1 LATPAEGRLP
11 DGSDEQ
17 RAHEISR
24 QARNALRDGRKDI
37 AAERLR
43 EAWEVFKNPW
53 YMCDL
58 GGVYMDMGRV
68 SEAAQSLSACLRL
81 MKPKDQKFVRP
92 KVERALKDARSK
104 VGVLTVD
111 ANVPDA
117 EVFVDG
123 KATGK
128 LPLEDPIF
136 LDPGSHEVEVKAPG
150 YLSDIRMAVLTAGT
164 SLRIRMRLDPMRVE
178 VAPPAQERAPR
189 EPEKDV
195 QPTKPATMPPVPPV
209 VVNAPVPM
217 RLPERAAEPAR
228 APVRGAVIITGFG
241 LGVAGAV
248 IGTAGFM
255 AAGTAGEEAKAM
267 YRDLAGSAAQCAPGA
282 PGPCKGAEEK
292 IDTSRALTALGVGGF
307 AVSAL
312 GGALLVYE
320 FVQSD
325 RQGGKPAARITV
337 EPTRGGGLLTVTGGF

>member
-1 LATPAEGRLP
+1 
-11 DGSDEQ
+11 
-17 RAHEISR
+17 
-24 QARNALRDGRKDI
+24 
-37 AAERLR
+37 
-43 EAWEVFKNPW
+43 
-53 YMCDL
+53 
-58 GGVYMDMGRV
+58 
-68 SEAAQSLSACLRL
+68 
-81 MKPKDQKFVRP
+81 
-92 KVERALKDARSK
+92 
-104 VGVLTVD
+104 
-111 ANVPDA
+111 
-117 EVFVDG
+117 
-123 KATGK
+123 
-128 LPLEDPIF
+128 
-136 LDPGSHEVEVKAPG
+136 
-150 YLSDIRMAVLTAGT
+150 MAVLKAGT
-164 SLRIRMRLDPMRVE
+164 SLLIRMRLDPMRVE
-178 VAPPAQERAPR
+178 VAPPAPERAPR
-189 EPEKDV
+189 EPEKEAKL
-195 QPTKPATMPPVPPV
+195 PNPAPPPPVIAK
-209 VVNAPVPM
+209 APAPM